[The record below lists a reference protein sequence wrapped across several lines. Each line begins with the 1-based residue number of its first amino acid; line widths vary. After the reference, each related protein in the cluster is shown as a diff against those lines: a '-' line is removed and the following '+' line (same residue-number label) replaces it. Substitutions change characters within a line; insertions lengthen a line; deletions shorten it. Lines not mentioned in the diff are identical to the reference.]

1 MGRNLLRL
9 LFATPVA
16 TLWLLPSLAAARE
29 PKPETLA
36 AFNRYRDQTQA
47 RMDAEVD
54 SNGFLYIDRY
64 PQSRRRA
71 IEEQLRRG
79 EFYLEQLR
87 TLDGEEKIPVPSG
100 IVHHWVGIAFL
111 PNATLAQTKSVL
123 EDFEHQKENYFPYVR
138 QSKLLSQQGS
148 HRKVFLQFYSKTI
161 VTAVFNV
168 QFSTDTTDYTPRHT
182 QIRSCSD
189 HVAEVENF
197 GKPGERELSP
207 ADSHGYMW
215 ELCTWWRIEE
225 TQGGTYIQ
233 VEAIEL
239 SRTVPFAFA
248 WLVNSVVRS
257 VPKAFLSHLLSST
270 QKAVAAKAPPIACAA
285 SDSGEALG
293 DRSYSQPCSAI
304 CSSICR
310 ASKLPFF
317 EAATSR
323 TRAWS
328 QFFSTPSPRRNKS
341 ASVTS
346 AGT

>member
-1 MGRNLLRL
+1 
-9 LFATPVA
+9 V
-16 TLWLLPSLAAARE
+16 TLGFLPALASARE

-36 AFNRYRDQTQA
+36 AFNRYRDKTQA
-47 RMDAEVD
+47 RLDAEV
-54 SNGFLYIDRY
+54 GPGRFLSIDRY
-64 PQSRRRA
+64 PPSRRRA
-71 IEEQLRRG
+71 IDEQLRRG

-87 TLDGEEKIPVPSG
+87 TLDGNEKIPVPGG

-111 PNATLAQTKSVL
+111 PNATLREAKTVL
-123 EDFEHQKENYFPYVR
+123 EDFEHQKENYFPDVR
-138 QSKLLSQQGS
+138 QSKLLSEQGN
-148 HRKVFLQFYSKTI
+148 HRKVFLQFYSKTVI
-161 VTAVFNV
+161 TAVFNV
-168 QFSTDTTDYTPRHT
+168 RFSTDTTDYPPGRT

-189 HVAEVENF
+189 QVAEVENF
-197 GKPGERELSP
+197 GKPDERELSP

-225 TQGGTYIQ
+225 ADGGTYIQ

-248 WLVNSVVRS
+248 WLVNPIVRS
-257 VPKAFLSHLLSST
+257 VPKTFLSRLLSST
-270 QKAVAAKAPPIACAA
+270 QKAVAAKSPPSAC
-285 SDSGEALG
+285 GP
-293 DRSYSQPCSAI
+293 SYSQPCSAS